1 MTDSP
6 MTDSQEQNLKIIKL
20 KFAALVEKKYRMG
33 DQEHGGNLL
42 DEPELTLLDSAI
54 DEAIDQVVY
63 LITLRRKL
71 LWAGLRG
78 RGARS
83 AVRPRSKERG

>member
-1 MTDSP
+1 MTEP
-6 MTDSQEQNLKIIKL
+6 MTDSQEQNLKAIKL
-20 KFAALVEKKYRMG
+20 RFAALVEKKYRKG

-42 DEPELTLLDSAI
+42 DESELTLLDSAI

-71 LWAGLRG
+71 IWMGLQVDSESLG
-78 RGARS
+78 
-83 AVRPRSKERG
+83 SKERG

>member
-1 MTDSP
+1 
-6 MTDSQEQNLKIIKL
+6 MTDSQERNLKIIQL
-20 KFAALVEKKYRMG
+20 MFAALVEKKYRKG

-42 DEPELTLLDSAI
+42 DEPELTLLDNAI

-71 LWAGLRG
+71 TPNGLRK
-78 RGARS
+78 
-83 AVRPRSKERG
+83 PRSKERG